1 MLAICFLFCFL
12 PLFLVLSKKCKTTSV
27 DSSSATLFLSPNVVV
42 QELVC
47 FRLSFIFG
55 VDCTDA
61 ATSSSKYFSL
71 PLSFLFCFTGMK
83 EEKGRYK
90 NKVLLEPL
98 LFLLSSTTD
107 YYLLAGVGEFVGRA
121 KGGGSSSIRVGGSHL
136 SKLGIRFVVLQ

>member
-1 MLAICFLFCFL
+1 
-12 PLFLVLSKKCKTTSV
+12 
-27 DSSSATLFLSPNVVV
+27 
-42 QELVC
+42 
-47 FRLSFIFG
+47 
-55 VDCTDA
+55 
-61 ATSSSKYFSL
+61 
-71 PLSFLFCFTGMK
+71 MK

>member
-1 MLAICFLFCFL
+1 
-12 PLFLVLSKKCKTTSV
+12 
-27 DSSSATLFLSPNVVV
+27 
-42 QELVC
+42 
-47 FRLSFIFG
+47 
-55 VDCTDA
+55 
-61 ATSSSKYFSL
+61 
-71 PLSFLFCFTGMK
+71 MK

-121 KGGGSSSIRVGGSHL
+121 KGGSSSIRVGGSHL